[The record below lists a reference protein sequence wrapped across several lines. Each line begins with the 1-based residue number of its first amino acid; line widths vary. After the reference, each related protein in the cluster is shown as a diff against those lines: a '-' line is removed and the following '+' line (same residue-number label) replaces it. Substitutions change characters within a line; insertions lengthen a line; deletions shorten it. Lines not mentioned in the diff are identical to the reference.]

1 MAGSGSGHRRGD
13 LALADVDWLLDIR
26 LTDGPLYWTVL
37 VLGVGGAAY
46 LLVPPWRASETAALR
61 IRAWAIRI
69 LLAVA
74 AAFALVATVHWVMIN
89 VLTVF
94 PELVPDPV
102 LLWFV
107 PGVAAV
113 IVGILRLPRTDWAH
127 YWGGVLAALLVVL
140 LSAIQ
145 INAYFG
151 LNRTVSDLLGT
162 ALARI
167 PVLEQDLMRHPGES
181 DGVPLQGWK
190 PNGDLPAG
198 GVLRKA
204 SIPGTDSGMNT
215 RDAYIY
221 LPPAYFAANRP
232 ALPVMVLVA
241 GQPGGPAD
249 WLTGGAIRGHMDSFA
264 ADHGGVAPVVVIPDP
279 NGSQSANTM
288 CMDSK
293 IAKADTYL
301 SRDVPRWIST
311 TLAVDTDHKHWAI
324 GGFSFGGT
332 CAVQMGTRHPDI
344 YADVLAFSSEAEP
357 AIAKERQK
365 TVDAAFPGHPDEFL
379 KQTPLEIMKHQR
391 FESSGM
397 YLTAGQNDPDFV
409 GNLKALAA
417 AAENAGFTVQAHEVE
432 HTGHSWDTS
441 SKRFPDALQFLGSQ
455 WGLQW

>member
-1 MAGSGSGHRRGD
+1 M
-13 LALADVDWLLDIR
+13 DWFSDIR

-37 VLGVGGAAY
+37 VLGLGGAAY
-46 LLVPPWRASETAALR
+46 LLVPPRRAWETTGPG
-61 IRAWAIRI
+61 IRAWSIRVFS
-69 LLAVA
+69 ATA
-74 AAFALVATVHWVMIN
+74 AAFVLVATVHWIMIN

-94 PELVPDPV
+94 PEDIPNTV

-107 PGVAAV
+107 PGVAAL
-113 IVGILRLPRTDWAH
+113 ILAILRLQRTTWTQ
-127 YWGGVLAALLVVL
+127 YGKGFVAALLVML

-151 LNRTVSDLLGT
+151 MNRTVSDLLGT
-162 ALARI
+162 ALARV
-167 PVLEQDLMRHPGES
+167 PVLEQELMRHPGAS
-181 DGVPLQGWK
+181 DGVPLKGWK
-190 PNGDLPAG
+190 PSGGLPAG
-198 GVLRKA
+198 GVLRKTP
-204 SIPGTDSGMNT
+204 IPGTASGMNN

-232 ALPVMVLVA
+232 ALPVLVLVA

-249 WLTGGAIRGHMDSFA
+249 WLAGGAIRGHMDSFA
-264 ADHGGVAPVVVIPDP
+264 AAHGGVAPVVVIPDP

-301 SRDVPRWIST
+301 SQDVPRWIGA
-311 TLAVDTDHKHWAI
+311 TLAVDTNHSHWAV

-332 CAVQMGTRHPDI
+332 CAIQMGTRHPDV
-344 YADVLAFSSEAEP
+344 YADVLGFSSEAEP

-365 TVDAAFPGHPDEFL
+365 TIDAAFPGNPDEFI

-391 FESSGM
+391 FEGSGM

-409 GNLKALAA
+409 GNLNTLAA
-417 AAENAGFTVQAHEVE
+417 AAKDAGFTVQAHVVE

-441 SKRFPDALQFLGSQ
+441 SKRFGDALAFLGSQ
-455 WGLQW
+455 WGLKW

>member
-1 MAGSGSGHRRGD
+1 M
-13 LALADVDWLLDIR
+13 DWLSDIR
-26 LTDGPLYWTVL
+26 LTDGPLYGTVL
-37 VLGVGGAAY
+37 VLGLGGAAY
-46 LLVPPWRASETAALR
+46 LLVPPWRASMVPMLR
-61 IRAWAIRI
+61 VRAWAVRI
-69 LLAVA
+69 LTAAA
-74 AAFALVATVHWVMIN
+74 AAFALVATVHWALIN
-89 VLTVF
+89 IFTVF
-94 PELVPDPV
+94 PEDLPDPV
-102 LLWFV
+102 LLWLV
-107 PGVAAV
+107 PGVAA
-113 IVGILRLPRTDWAH
+113 ILLCLLRLPRTG
-127 YWGGVLAALLVVL
+127 WGARGGGIAAALLVVL
-140 LSAIQ
+140 LSAFQ

-167 PVLEQDLMRHPGES
+167 PALEQALMRHPGES

-190 PNGDLPAG
+190 PEGQLAAG
-198 GVLRKA
+198 GVLRK
-204 SIPGTDSGMNT
+204 SGIPGTLSGMNT

-232 ALPVMVLVA
+232 ALPVLVLVA

-264 ADHGGVAPVVVIPDP
+264 AAHGGVSPVVVIPDP

-288 CMDSK
+288 CMDSR
-293 IAKADTYL
+293 IANADTYL
-301 SRDVPRWIST
+301 SQDVPRWISS
-311 TLAVDTDHKHWAI
+311 TLAVDTNHSHWAV

-332 CAVQMGTRHPDI
+332 CALQMGTRHPDI

-365 TVDAAFPGHPDEFL
+365 TIDAAYPGNPDEFN

-409 GNLKALAA
+409 ANLHALAA
-417 AAENAGFTVQAHEVE
+417 AAEAAGFTVQAHVVE
-432 HTGHSWDTS
+432 RTGHSWDTS
-441 SKRFPDALQFLGSQ
+441 SKRFPDALQFLGKQ

>member
-1 MAGSGSGHRRGD
+1 M
-13 LALADVDWLLDIR
+13 DWISDIR
-26 LTDGPLYWTVL
+26 LTDGPLYGTVL
-37 VLGVGGAAY
+37 VLGVAGAAF
-46 LLVPPWRASETAALR
+46 LLVPPWRASPVPAYRA
-61 IRAWAIRI
+61 RAWSVRI
-69 LLAVA
+69 LIA
-74 AAFALVATVHWVMIN
+74 AAAACALVGTVHWLLIN
-89 VLTVF
+89 VFTVF
-94 PELVPDPV
+94 PEDLPNPV
-102 LLWFV
+102 LLWFL
-107 PGVAAV
+107 PGVTAV
-113 IVGILRLPRTDWAH
+113 LLALFRLPATS
-127 YWGGVLAALLVVL
+127 WGGRGSGIMAALLVVL
-140 LSAIQ
+140 LSALQ

-151 LNRTVSDLLGT
+151 LNRSISDLMGT

-167 PVLEQDLMRHPGES
+167 PVLEQELTRHPGEA
-181 DGVPLQGWK
+181 DGVALQGWK
-190 PNGDLPAG
+190 PAGELPAG

-204 SIPGTDSGMNT
+204 AIPGTKSGMNV

-232 ALPVMVLVA
+232 ALPVLVLVA

-264 ADHGGVAPVVVIPDP
+264 AAHGGVSPVVVIPDP

-288 CMDSK
+288 CMDSR

-301 SRDVPRWIST
+301 SQDVPQWIGS
-311 TLAVDTDHKHWAI
+311 TLAVDTNHSHWAV

-332 CAVQMGTRHPDI
+332 CAVQMGTRHPEV

-365 TVDAAFPGHPDEFL
+365 TIDAAFPGHPEEFTQ
-379 KQTPLEIMKHQR
+379 QTPLEIMKHQR

-397 YLTAGQNDPDFV
+397 YLTAGQSDPEFV
-409 GNLKALAA
+409 ANLHTLAA
-417 AAENAGFTVQAHEVE
+417 AAQNAGFTVQAHEVE

-441 SKRFPDALQFLGSQ
+441 SKRFPDALQFLGSR

>member
-1 MAGSGSGHRRGD
+1 M
-13 LALADVDWLLDIR
+13 DWFSDIR
-26 LTDGPLYWTVL
+26 LTDGPLYGTVL
-37 VLGVGGAAY
+37 VLGMGGAAY
-46 LLVPPWRASETAALR
+46 LLVPPWRATMVPVHRA
-61 IRAWAIRI
+61 RAWAVRI
-69 LLAVA
+69 LIAAA
-74 AAFALVATVHWVMIN
+74 AAFALVGTVHWALIN
-89 VLTVF
+89 IFTIF
-94 PELVPDPV
+94 PEDLPDPV
-102 LLWFV
+102 LLWLV

-113 IVGILRLPRTDWAH
+113 LLGVLRLPRTS
-127 YWGGVLAALLVVL
+127 WGGRGGGILAALLVLL

-167 PVLEQDLMRHPGES
+167 PVLEQDLMRHAGES

-190 PNGDLPAG
+190 PAGELPAG
-198 GVLRKA
+198 GELRK
-204 SIPGTDSGMNT
+204 SNIPGTASGMNT

-232 ALPVMVLVA
+232 ALPVLVLVA
-241 GQPGGPAD
+241 GQPGGPGD

-264 ADHGGVAPVVVIPDP
+264 AAHGGVSPVVVIPDP
-279 NGSQSANTM
+279 NGTQSANTM
-288 CMDSK
+288 CMDSR

-301 SRDVPRWIST
+301 SQDVPRWISS
-311 TLAVDTDHKHWAI
+311 TLAVDTNHSHWAV

-332 CAVQMGTRHPDI
+332 CAVQMGTRHPDV

-365 TVDAAFPGHPDEFL
+365 TIDAAFPGNPDEFT

-397 YLTAGQNDPDFV
+397 YLTAGQNDPEFV
-409 GNLKALAA
+409 GNLRTLAA
-417 AAENAGFTVQAHEVE
+417 AAESAGFTVQAHEVE

-441 SKRFPDALQFLGSQ
+441 SKRFADALQFLGTQ

>member
-1 MAGSGSGHRRGD
+1 
-13 LALADVDWLLDIR
+13 VDWFSDIR
-26 LTDGPLYWTVL
+26 LTDGPLYGTVL

-46 LLVPPWRASETAALR
+46 LLVPPWRASEDAAMR
-61 IRAWAIRI
+61 TRAWAIRVFS
-69 LLAVA
+69 AVA
-74 AAFALVATVHWVMIN
+74 AAFVLVATVHWVMIN

-94 PELVPDPV
+94 PEDIPGPV

-107 PGVAAV
+107 PGVSAV
-113 IVGILRLPRTDWAH
+113 ILGILRMPRTSWLH
-127 YWGGVLAALLVVL
+127 YGTGFLAAVLVVL
-140 LSAIQ
+140 LSTIQ

-151 LNRTVSDLLGT
+151 LNRTVSDLMGT

-167 PVLEQDLMRHPGES
+167 PVLEQDLMRHAGEP
-181 DGVPLQGWK
+181 DGAPLQGWK
-190 PNGDLPAG
+190 PEGDLPAG
-198 GVLRKA
+198 RELRKSA
-204 SIPGTDSGMNT
+204 IPGPASGMTT
-215 RDAYIY
+215 RDAFIY
-221 LPPAYFAANRP
+221 FPPAYFAANRP
-232 ALPVMVLVA
+232 ALPVLVLVA

-249 WLTGGAIRGHMDSFA
+249 WLTGGALRGHMDSFA
-264 ADHGGVAPVVVIPDP
+264 AAHGGVAPVVVIPDP

-288 CMDSK
+288 CMDSR
-293 IAKADTYL
+293 IANADTYL
-301 SRDVPRWIST
+301 SQDVPRWISS
-311 TLAVDTDHKHWAI
+311 TLAVDTNHRHWAV

-365 TVDAAFPGHPDEFL
+365 TIDAAFPGNPDEFI

-397 YLTAGQNDPDFV
+397 YLTAGQNDPEFV
-409 GNLKALAA
+409 GNLHTLAA
-417 AAENAGFTVQAHEVE
+417 AAGNAGFTVQAHEVE

-441 SKRFPDALQFLGSQ
+441 SKRFADALQFLGGQ

>member
-1 MAGSGSGHRRGD
+1 M
-13 LALADVDWLLDIR
+13 DWLSDIR
-26 LTDGPLYWTVL
+26 LTDGPLYGTVL
-37 VLGVGGAAY
+37 VLGVGGVAY
-46 LLVPPWRASETAALR
+46 LLVPPGRASEGAVLR
-61 IRAWAIRI
+61 IRAWSMRVLI
-69 LLAVA
+69 AVA
-74 AAFALVATVHWVMIN
+74 AAFLLVATVHWVMIN

-94 PELVPDPV
+94 PEDIPNPV

-107 PGVAAV
+107 PGIAAV
-113 IVGILRLPRTDWAH
+113 ILGILRLPRTSWAH
-127 YWGGVLAALLVVL
+127 YGKGFLAALMVVL
-140 LSAIQ
+140 LSTIQ

-167 PVLEQDLMRHPGES
+167 PVLEQDLMRHSGES

-190 PNGDLPAG
+190 PSGDLPAG
-198 GVLRKA
+198 GVLRKT
-204 SIPGTDSGMNT
+204 SIPGTESGMST
-215 RDAYIY
+215 RDAFIY
-221 LPPAYFAANRP
+221 FPPAYFAANRP
-232 ALPVMVLVA
+232 SLPVLVLVA

-264 ADHGGVAPVVVIPDP
+264 AAHGGVSPVVVIPDP

-288 CMDSK
+288 CMDSR

-301 SRDVPRWIST
+301 SRDVPRWISS
-311 TLAVDTDHKHWAI
+311 TLAVDTNHSHWAI

-365 TVDAAFPGHPDEFL
+365 TIDAAFPGNPEEFT

-397 YLTAGQNDPDFV
+397 YITAGQNDPEFV
-409 GNLKALAA
+409 GNLRTLAA

-441 SKRFPDALQFLGSQ
+441 SKRFADALQFLGNQ

>member
-1 MAGSGSGHRRGD
+1 M
-13 LALADVDWLLDIR
+13 DWLLDIR
-26 LTDGPLYWTVL
+26 LTDGPLYAAVL

-46 LLVPPWRASETAALR
+46 LLVPPRRASEGALLR
-61 IRAWAIRI
+61 IRAWAIRVFI
-69 LLAVA
+69 AVA
-74 AAFALVATVHWVMIN
+74 AAFVLVATVHWVMIN
-89 VLTVF
+89 VLAVF
-94 PELVPDPV
+94 PADIPDPV

-107 PGVAAV
+107 PAVAAV
-113 IVGILRLPRTDWAH
+113 ILGILRVPRSSWIH
-127 YWGGVLAALLVVL
+127 YGTGFLAVVL
-140 LSAIQ
+140 VILLSTIQ

-167 PVLEQDLMRHPGES
+167 PALEQNLMRHTGQP

-190 PNGDLPAG
+190 AQGELPAG
-198 GVLRKA
+198 GALRKSA
-204 SIPGTDSGMNT
+204 IPGTLSGMNA

-232 ALPVMVLVA
+232 ALPVLVLVA

-249 WLTGGAIRGHMDSFA
+249 WLTGGALRGHMDSFA
-264 ADHGGVAPVVVIPDP
+264 ATHGGVSPVVVIPDP

-288 CMDSK
+288 CMDSR

-301 SRDVPRWIST
+301 SQDVPHWISS
-311 TLAVDTDHKHWAI
+311 TLAVDTNHSHWAI

-332 CAVQMGTRHPDI
+332 CAVQMGTRHPHI
-344 YADVLAFSSEAEP
+344 YADVLGFSSEAEP

-365 TVDAAFPGHPDEFL
+365 TIDAAFPGNPNEFT

-391 FESSGM
+391 FDSHGM
-397 YLTAGQNDPDFV
+397 YLTAGQNDPEFV
-409 GNLKALAA
+409 ANLRTLAA
-417 AAENAGFTVQAHEVE
+417 AAQDAGFTVQAHVVE

-441 SKRFPDALQFLGSQ
+441 SKRFTDALQFLGTQ
-455 WGLQW
+455 WGLTW